1 MLITRRNPESLIEN
15 RLPDGSRLL
24 VDSPNERVI
33 ALNTTAGAAWDACG
47 APTTVSG
54 VAEGMRRSLG
64 QAVSDEVVH
73 EAVAQLQEKN
83 LITSATPLPAAS
95 SRRAFI
101 AKLGVAAVPLVV
113 AMTMTEQRA
122 YAGMTGSSNSLAGN
136 QGGGPG
142 GNQGDLPGK
151 GIFPGGNKGDQHICG
166 DLPFDKGC
174 GKSGPPL
181 FPEW

>member
-1 MLITRRNPESLIEN
+1 MQITRRNPVALIEN
-15 RLPDGSRLL
+15 KLPDGSRLL
-24 VDSPNERVI
+24 IDSQNERVI

-54 VAEGMRRSLG
+54 VAESMRRSLG
-64 QAVSDEVVH
+64 PAVSDEVVQ
-73 EAVAQLQEKN
+73 EAIAQLQEKN
-83 LITSATPLPAAS
+83 LITSAAPLPLAS

-122 YAGMTGSSNSLAGN
+122 YAGMTGSGNSL
-136 QGGGPG
+136 G
-142 GNQGDLPGK
+142 GNQGDLPGR
-151 GIFPGGNKGDQHICG
+151 GIFPGGNDGDQHICS

-174 GKSGPPL
+174 GKPSPPL
-181 FPEW
+181 FPGW